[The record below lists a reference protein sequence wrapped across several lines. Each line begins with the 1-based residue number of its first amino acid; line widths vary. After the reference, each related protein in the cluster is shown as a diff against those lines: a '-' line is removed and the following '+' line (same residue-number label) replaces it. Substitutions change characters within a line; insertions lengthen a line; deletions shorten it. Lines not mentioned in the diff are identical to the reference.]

1 LDKRPANNG
10 TVVLHKFTWAR
21 QVCTITPTTGVASV
35 RILHPTLL
43 PGLLHTVRTEDQSER
58 TLHLKHTMLCLG
70 QTQRLMTWGRHRLVM
85 YNTCLPPR
93 SSARYR
99 VRVSFLLVFA
109 AAMVVRCSL
118 EPIPKLLR
126 SMLPQTNPTLLR
138 APRTNQRLNVTADSN
153 QNSVCH
159 ELNDGLVIYD
169 GLEIF
174 TSYHTLRPKPRA

>member
-1 LDKRPANNG
+1 MDKRPANNG

-85 YNTCLPPR
+85 YNTCLPRAAAPDTGCESASCWCSPPPWSFDALSNQSR
-93 SSARYR
+93 SS
-99 VRVSFLLVFA
+99 F
-109 AAMVVRCSL
+109 VRCSL
-118 EPIPKLLR
+118 KPIRRCFELLAPTR
-126 SMLPQTNPTLLR
+126 GSMLPRTRTKIPFVTN
-138 APRTNQRLNVTADSN
+138 
-153 QNSVCH
+153 
-159 ELNDGLVIYD
+159 
-169 GLEIF
+169 
-174 TSYHTLRPKPRA
+174 